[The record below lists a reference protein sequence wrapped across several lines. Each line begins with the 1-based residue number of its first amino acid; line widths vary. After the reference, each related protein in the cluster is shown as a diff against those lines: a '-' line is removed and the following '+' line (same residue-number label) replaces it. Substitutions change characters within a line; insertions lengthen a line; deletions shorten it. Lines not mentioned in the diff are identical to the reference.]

1 MRADLKKSFAP
12 YRPLLIVTL
21 IYTLITLVLFLPV
34 TLNPTQTV
42 ANYQGNYDLFQ
53 NLWNL
58 WWIRY
63 SITVLHTPPYFTNM
77 LFYPTGA
84 DLATQTMQ
92 PIAGLLS
99 IPLQYLSLVLAYNFV
114 FMLGFILSGLSMYL
128 LANHIVKN
136 RYAAFVAGLIFAFGP
151 IHIAQSF
158 THLQWTSIEWM
169 PLFILFFLKGIESK
183 GNRHE
188 YALGAAAFFILTTFM
203 GDIEQGI
210 MVALFAV
217 MFLFF
222 YIQLTA
228 RREDYKR
235 ILLFLAETAGI
246 VLVLGLPFLIP
257 IARGVLYFNALGIS
271 LSNLSSSLLWSN
283 SLLSFFVPSYFNGLL
298 GGVARANQGLI
309 YGNNSVWEGTSYIGY
324 SVLFLAVAGVYYSNK
339 NKQLLKASPWLY
351 LFIGFAALSLGPLV
365 LVGMNYVLPGIYLI
379 YHFIPVLNIIRE
391 PGRFDVIAQLCLAV
405 LAAYGL
411 KYLLSPKKHKHDEK
425 IRNTICTMVL
435 SLVILI
441 EYLGVPYLGPS
452 ANATFYNATFT
463 SIPQG
468 YSYIASS
475 GQEGAVIILPQSES
489 ALAMYYQ
496 TEFEK
501 PIFNAYVTREGI
513 AEYADAQSLPLL
525 RSCTDYAGG
534 GESPKCD
541 YPILE
546 NYTLANRLL
555 MPMYSVSFIALDKAD
570 YGNRD
575 LELMAGSLNAIASPV
590 FSDNT
595 TMIFKTTKYT
605 GKPDM
610 MVSYIAGL
618 WNPSQGADKNDTKNF
633 WFAGNDG
640 IIKVYSPQGG
650 DVKVAGTM
658 TALANLTV
666 AFYLNGNKTYGASLK
681 KGVNYKYSFHSLM
694 GAGYSQIG
702 FSTNSTSDFVFGIR
716 NTTIENLSDG
726 G

>member
-12 YRPLLIVTL
+12 YRPLLIATL
-21 IYTLITLVLFLPV
+21 IYALITLVLFLPV

-42 ANYQGNYDLFQ
+42 ANYKGNYDLFQ

-58 WWIRY
+58 WWMRY
-63 SITVLHTPPYFTNM
+63 SITVLHASPYFTNM

-114 FMLGFILSGLSMYL
+114 FMLGFVLSGLFMYL

-151 IHIAQSF
+151 VHIAQSF

-183 GNRHE
+183 GSRHK

-246 VLVLGLPFLIP
+246 VLVAGLPFLIP

-298 GGVARANQGLI
+298 GGFARANQGII

-324 SVLFLAVAGVYYSNK
+324 SVILLAAAGVYYSHK

-351 LFIGFAALSLGPLV
+351 LFIIFAALSLGPLV

-379 YHFIPVLNIIRE
+379 YHYIPVLNIIRE

-405 LAAYGL
+405 LSAYGL
-411 KYLLSPKKHKHDEK
+411 KYLLSSKRRKHDQR
-425 IRNTICTMVL
+425 IRNVICTMVI

-441 EYLGVPYLGPS
+441 EYVGVPYLGPS
-452 ANATFYNATFT
+452 ANVTFYNATFT

-475 GQEGAVIILPQSES
+475 GQEGAVIVLPQSES

-513 AEYADAQSLPLL
+513 ADYANAQSLPLL
-525 RSCTDYAGG
+525 RSCTGYVGG
-534 GESPKCD
+534 GESLECD

-555 MPMYSVSFIALDKAD
+555 LPIYNVSFIAVDKSD
-570 YGNRD
+570 YSSYD
-575 LELMAGSLNAIASPV
+575 LELIAGSLSTIATPV
-590 FSDNT
+590 FSDNA
-595 TMIFKTTKYT
+595 TMIFRTANYT
-605 GKPDM
+605 GNPDM
-610 MVSYIAGL
+610 MVSYISGL
-618 WNPSQGADKNDTKNF
+618 WNPSQGTDKNDSKDF
-633 WFAGNDG
+633 WFAGNDSV
-640 IIKVYSPQGG
+640 IMVYSPRGG
-650 DVKVAGTM
+650 IVRVAGSM

-666 AFYLNGNKTYGASLK
+666 AFYVNGNRLTAHLK
-681 KGVNYKYSFHSLM
+681 ERREL
-694 GAGYSQIG
+694 
-702 FSTNSTSDFVFGIR
+702 
-716 NTTIENLSDG
+716 
-726 G
+726 